1 MTHFMTAS
9 FVKFVFVDSQRS
21 HLFFPVVDYVPAKFT
36 RLLDAFDC
44 KPHERV
50 LKINVSCP

>member
-21 HLFFPVVDYVPAKFT
+21 YLSFPVVDYVPAKFT